1 MLTTPR
7 TDVMNSVIKY
17 LNPKPNALSP
27 TDAKVS
33 NTLLLQ
39 DIVYKSGPGINTYG
53 MPKGL
58 ALKMNKDEEV
68 LLSIAHTLAP
78 ATPSNFSHPLYI
90 YSLTLARSLFFHSH
104 PPPIHIRDKT
114 QYQAARI
121 PCSEMCLYTREV
133 YFYSSGIQREVDVL
147 SPEVYG
153 VWTDGTANDEF
164 NCIMLEDM
172 TVNWKGFSGY
182 VRICMPYQQ
191 EVGLDLIG
199 IPCYSESR
207 G

>member
-1 MLTTPR
+1 MPSLRR
-7 TDVMNSVIKY
+7 TQ
-17 LNPKPNALSP
+17 
-27 TDAKVS
+27 VS

-182 VRICMPYQQ
+182 VQQ
-191 EVGLDLIG
+191 HLYRLPACAPSEVAALEHSVYCSVLMLTTPFDVQ
-199 IPCYSESR
+199 
-207 G
+207 